1 LKQLKRYNIYINKG
15 DRKMFKYYMLILA
28 SCVAV
33 VALVI
38 NTLPSA
44 AQGGTCK
51 DRKQALRFLETL
63 HKEEI
68 VFRGVS
74 SIGHITLIHL
84 NSKTGAWTASI
95 IRVQDPTVLCGVDSG
110 TDGDLLST
118 GDGSTLRK
126 QVW

>member
-1 LKQLKRYNIYINKG
+1 
-15 DRKMFKYYMLILA
+15 MLIIA

-38 NTLPSA
+38 NSLPSA
-44 AQGGTCK
+44 AQGSVCK
-51 DRKQALRFLETL
+51 DRKQALKYLEQI
-63 HKEEI
+63 HKEEL

-74 SIGHITLIHL
+74 ALGHITLVHF
-84 NSKTGAWTASI
+84 NNNTGAWTASI
-95 IRVQDPTVLCGVDSG
+95 IRVQNPTVLCGVDSG